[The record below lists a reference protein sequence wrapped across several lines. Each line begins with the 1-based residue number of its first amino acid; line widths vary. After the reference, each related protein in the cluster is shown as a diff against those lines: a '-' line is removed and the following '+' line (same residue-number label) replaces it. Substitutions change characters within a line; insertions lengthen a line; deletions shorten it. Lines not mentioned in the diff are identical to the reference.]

1 MKTAVIVLSYNA
13 SKRIR
18 LCLDSLI
25 KQTYTGDYT
34 VVVVDNASSDATAEI
49 IKNEYNNKV
58 FLIQNKKNFGFA
70 GGNNIGMD
78 WAYKNGYDAVILLND
93 DTKVRDTW
101 LGELIAT
108 AEQNNNIGLV
118 QSKILFADEAYRVNT
133 IGNPLHFLGFSWSG
147 GYKKL
152 SSEFQVDLD
161 IPLASGASVLIK
173 RSVIERVGYLDDKL
187 FMYHE
192 DVDYSWRA
200 RLAGFDIKLSAQ
212 SIVFHDH
219 KFSIGGKKFYYSE
232 RNRILV
238 FLSHYKLFTILLLLP
253 AFIGTEILMIV
264 YAFVHGWGLW
274 KVKSYLSIIMMLPH
288 MLKKRSLDKK
298 YRVIKDRDIINIQTY
313 KLDFEDVNNIL
324 LKAIY
329 NPLAWVYFKVLQFIV
344 KW

>member
-118 QSKILFADEAYRVNT
+118 QSKILFADEA
-133 IGNPLHFLGFSWSG
+133 
-147 GYKKL
+147 
-152 SSEFQVDLD
+152 
-161 IPLASGASVLIK
+161 
-173 RSVIERVGYLDDKL
+173 
-187 FMYHE
+187 
-192 DVDYSWRA
+192 
-200 RLAGFDIKLSAQ
+200 
-212 SIVFHDH
+212 
-219 KFSIGGKKFYYSE
+219 
-232 RNRILV
+232 
-238 FLSHYKLFTILLLLP
+238 
-253 AFIGTEILMIV
+253 
-264 YAFVHGWGLW
+264 
-274 KVKSYLSIIMMLPH
+274 
-288 MLKKRSLDKK
+288 
-298 YRVIKDRDIINIQTY
+298 
-313 KLDFEDVNNIL
+313 
-324 LKAIY
+324 
-329 NPLAWVYFKVLQFIV
+329 
-344 KW
+344 